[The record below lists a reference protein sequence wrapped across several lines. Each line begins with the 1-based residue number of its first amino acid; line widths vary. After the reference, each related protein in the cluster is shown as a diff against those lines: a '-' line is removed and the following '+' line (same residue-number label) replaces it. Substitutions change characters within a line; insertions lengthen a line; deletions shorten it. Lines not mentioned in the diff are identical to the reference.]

1 MAFAY
6 EKRHVKM
13 LALWIRLSNIPEMHK
28 KKLCMDMIPL
38 MLQDNPTINY
48 RQFYTMAVGETYKGI
63 NYDKV

>member
-1 MAFAY
+1 
-6 EKRHVKM
+6 M